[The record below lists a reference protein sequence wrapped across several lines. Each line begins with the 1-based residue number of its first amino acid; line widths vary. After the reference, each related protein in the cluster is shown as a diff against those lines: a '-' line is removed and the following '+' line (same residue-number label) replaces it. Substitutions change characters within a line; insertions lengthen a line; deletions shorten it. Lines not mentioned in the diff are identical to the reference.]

1 MPVQDH
7 GAQRASLRRSLR
19 VTAFTLVAA
28 LAVALGAAAHPSP
41 AAAASSIKVVI
52 VVGPVGSSTASYIS
66 SAKRYATLARGYG
79 AKVTEIYS
87 PNATWTKVKAA
98 LQGANLLIYL
108 GHGNGWPS
116 PYGPF
121 QKLTKDGLGLNRVAG
136 AGNSNT
142 KYWGEYYID
151 RDIQMA
157 KNAIVILNRLCYASG
172 NSEWGSANPTK
183 STAIKRVDNFG
194 AGFLR
199 AGAKAVYAEAIED
212 VSSTI
217 RLLFTSDRTTDSIFM
232 AHPSASGARDF
243 YFWSSRTSG
252 YRAHMDPPKSGKY
265 WRSLIGVS
273 LKASTWRGAAPPSTV
288 SAVSDLV
295 TR

>member
-1 MPVQDH
+1 
-7 GAQRASLRRSLR
+7 

-194 AGFLR
+194 AGFPARRRQGGLR
-199 AGAKAVYAEAIED
+199 RGHRGRVEHDPPAVHERSHHGLHLHGSPGGERR
-212 VSSTI
+212 S
-217 RLLFTSDRTTDSIFM
+217 RLLLLVESDVRI
-232 AHPSASGARDF
+232 SGAHGSAQVGQVLAITHR
-243 YFWSSRTSG
+243 
-252 YRAHMDPPKSGKY
+252 
-265 WRSLIGVS
+265 GVAQGLNLEECCLS
-273 LKASTWRGAAPPSTV
+273 IDDHGGV
-288 SAVSDLV
+288 
-295 TR
+295 